1 MNAIVKEIK
10 QNETQLREW
19 FEHLHRH
26 PELSMQESQTARYI
40 EETLRSLGAY
50 DIGAG
55 VCKHGIV
62 ASLKVGDSDRAIG
75 LRADFDALPIQ
86 ETNDLDYRSETPG
99 VSHLCG
105 HDGHTTMLLAAA
117 RQLAETRNFDGTV
130 HLIFQ
135 PAEETMEGSPAI
147 IADGLF
153 ERFPMDAVFGMHN
166 MPGLELGKL
175 YFTEGDTMAAVD
187 NWEVEITGKGGHG
200 AFPEHAIDPVVAGS
214 SLVMALQ
221 SVVARNVA
229 PAHRAV
235 VTVGA
240 FQAGQ
245 AGNVI
250 AHSAILRLSIR
261 TTTPEDR
268 EMVLGNIRRLIQQ
281 QSESFGCTSEIREGV
296 PGAVL
301 TNDPEETRKA
311 AAIAR
316 QAFGEGLV
324 FEEGPTYLGSEDF
337 AFMLQQKKGTYC
349 FLGNGDTPFV
359 HHPEYVLNPEIL
371 PIGAAYW
378 VALTEGYL
386 PKQG

>member
-1 MNAIVKEIK
+1 MNAIVKELEQDK
-10 QNETQLREW
+10 ALMGEW
-19 FEHLHRH
+19 FEHMHRH
-26 PELSMQESQTARYI
+26 PELSMKEEKTAKFI
-40 EETLRSLGAY
+40 EETLRSFGAY
-50 DIGAG
+50 EIETG
-55 VCKHGIV
+55 VGKFGIV
-62 ASLKVGDSDRAIG
+62 ASMKVGDSDKAIG

-86 ETNDLDYRSETPG
+86 EVNNLPYKSETPG
-99 VSHLCG
+99 VAHLCG

-117 RQLAETRNFDGTV
+117 KHLAETKNFNGTV
-130 HLIFQ
+130 RLIFQ
-135 PAEETMEGSPAI
+135 PAEETMQGSPAMI
-147 IADGLF
+147 EDGLF
-153 ERFPMDAVFGMHN
+153 ERFPVDAVFGMHN
-166 MPGLELGKL
+166 MPGLEKGKL

-200 AFPEHAIDPVVAGS
+200 AFPELAVDPVVAGS

-221 SVVARNVA
+221 TIVARNVA
-229 PAHRAV
+229 PSHSAV

-268 EMVLGNIRRLIQQ
+268 KTVLGNVRRLVQQ
-281 QSESFGCTSEIREGV
+281 QSESFGCTAEIREGV

-311 AAIAR
+311 ARIAR
-316 QAFGEGLV
+316 DAFGEDEV
-324 FEEGPTYLGSEDF
+324 FEDGPTYLGSEDF
-337 AFMLQQKKGTYC
+337 AFMLQKRKGTYC
-349 FLGNGDTPFV
+349 FLGNGDTRFV
-359 HHPEYVLNPEIL
+359 HHPEFVFDKDIL

-386 PKQG
+386 R